1 MPHENCLRLKEDVKK
16 QLKVL
21 FLAKWAEGDGTP
33 DAEDGTHAVYHYELR
48 ETLKE
53 IGFQVEASG
62 RYERVFDKP
71 DYDFLFT
78 LFNRGGFLNS
88 EMLAPLLATYNKVP
102 FLGASPIIRGLGDDK
117 HLMKLAAK
125 SRGLTTPDWEI
136 YRRGCL
142 DVNCL
147 EENKPKFDWDRLVI
161 KPNASSASWG
171 IKATDNWEDAKAHIN
186 HLHSTGHDVIVEKF
200 VDGYELAVP
209 IVGARGPWILPI
221 VRFHV
226 DDPLAI
232 RSYEQKRHL
241 TESDDVVLKIYDHQP
256 VIERLH
262 ETAHAIMPEIW
273 PCDYGRMEFK
283 YDAETD
289 SLNFLEINLSCN
301 LWSKKAIPFSARGAG
316 VTYKELVET
325 ILCHSMLRQNVITE
339 SDLI

>member
-1 MPHENCLRLKEDVKK
+1 MPHENCLRLKDDVKK
-16 QLKVL
+16 RLNVL
-21 FLAKWAEGDGTP
+21 FLAKWAEGDGKP
-33 DAEDGTHAVYHYELR
+33 DPEDGTHATYHYELR
-48 ETLKE
+48 ETLRA
-53 IGFQVEASG
+53 IGLNVEASG

-71 DYDFLFT
+71 NYDFLFT

-125 SRGLTTPDWEI
+125 NRGLTTPDWEV

-142 DVNCL
+142 AVN
-147 EENKPKFDWDRLVI
+147 EPEFDWESLVI

-171 IKATDNWEDAKAHIN
+171 IKATNQWSEAEAHIQY
-186 HLHSTGHDVIVEKF
+186 LHNQGHDVIVEAF
-200 VDGYELAVP
+200 VNGYELAVP
-209 IVGARGPWILPI
+209 IIGARGPWILPI

-241 TESDDVVLKIYDHQP
+241 APSDGVVLKVYDHQP
-256 VIERLH
+256 VIDRLH
-262 ETAHAIMPEIW
+262 ATAHAIMPEVW

-283 YDAETD
+283 YDPKTD
-289 SLNFLEINLSCN
+289 QLNFLEINLSCN
-301 LWSKKAIPFSARGAG
+301 LWSKKAIPFSARAAG
-316 VTYKELVET
+316 VAYPELIET
-325 ILCHSMLRQNVITE
+325 ILCHSMLRQNLITE
-339 SDLI
+339 SDLV